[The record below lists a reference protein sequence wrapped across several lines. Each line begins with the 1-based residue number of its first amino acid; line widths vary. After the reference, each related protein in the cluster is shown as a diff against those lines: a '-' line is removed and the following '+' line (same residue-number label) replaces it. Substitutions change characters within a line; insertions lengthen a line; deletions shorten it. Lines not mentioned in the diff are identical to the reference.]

1 MMQQPGRQPP
11 RKRFASQQKRKPPVK
26 IAPLDTSG
34 MGGGAGPVQPVQ
46 LVSARGQPRLSAR
59 ASKDGFNKK
68 PTLPSLG
75 RSDADGESAR
85 VRDELRET
93 VRRMKSPK
101 SPKRG
106 SPLPSATSHKSHK
119 QALHSLGPHD
129 DPLPPTTQ
137 NHGQSH
143 RHSHRHSPQRGS
155 DGYAGRHST
164 EPPLESETSF
174 VAVGESEGEG
184 GYGSERERSRPQSG
198 RDGNLG
204 ESGGNHA
211 MMDASDRMQTLL
223 DLAEQVDHV
232 KNSERERQRRAHH
245 AAMVVKQKERK
256 LKQTNRVARHF
267 DGTAELETKIDS
279 ELERQRQS
287 LQAKI
292 KARQARRSSQSGT
305 SPGPPAPAND
315 ADVADA
321 PAGPTTPAAEATA
334 QVAS

>member
-1 MMQQPGRQPP
+1 MSDFDRGQCSLHLVACADTPVALVRSSDTSRHP
-11 RKRFASQQKRKPPVK
+11 RIVPATT
-26 IAPLDTSG
+26 APLTAHSHY
-34 MGGGAGPVQPVQ
+34 
-46 LVSARGQPRLSAR
+46 R
-59 ASKDGFNKK
+59 
-68 PTLPSLG
+68 PSFR
-75 RSDADGESAR
+75 RSGESAR

-101 SPKRG
+101 SPKHD
-106 SPLPSATSHKSHK
+106 SPLPSANGHKSHK

-155 DGYAGRHST
+155 DGYAGRQST

-223 DLAEQVDHV
+223 DLAEQVQSSHPHGVYRAVHENHTSHQRLMVASTSQVDHV

-256 LKQTNRVARHF
+256 LKQTNRVAR
-267 DGTAELETKIDS
+267 
-279 ELERQRQS
+279 
-287 LQAKI
+287 
-292 KARQARRSSQSGT
+292 
-305 SPGPPAPAND
+305 
-315 ADVADA
+315 
-321 PAGPTTPAAEATA
+321 
-334 QVAS
+334 